1 MLIMLQ
7 LLFASMSNH
16 TTKYLVC
23 YDICD
28 AKRLRRVHRL
38 IRDWGVPIQFSIF
51 EIEVNSDQFEQLMAK
66 LTELINQE
74 EDKVMFYRLSPQ
86 QDRICLGVS
95 VQTEDLL
102 FV

>member
-1 MLIMLQ
+1 MLSTLQ
-7 LLFASMSNH
+7 RLFANMSNH
-16 TTKYLVC
+16 LIKYLVC

-28 AKRLRRVHRL
+28 SRRLRRVHRL
-38 IRDWGVPIQFSIF
+38 IRDLGVPIQFSIF
-51 EIEVNSDQFEQLMAK
+51 EIEVNSDQFEQLRAE
-66 LTELINQE
+66 LTDLINGA
-74 EDKVMFYRLSPQ
+74 EDKVMFYRLSPE